1 VYDSDNIH
9 HYMVDNKSRTLITDK
24 AKYRNETE
32 REAVVFDGKDCYDVK
47 RHLLALVKF
56 LIVSTVV
63 QEC

>member
-1 VYDSDNIH
+1 
-9 HYMVDNKSRTLITDK
+9 MVDNKSRTLITDK